1 VTSAKRNRTPA
12 IALRVL
18 ILVLFAIY
26 VIIPIYWTVI
36 TSLKTPADQRAL
48 DIQYIPRA
56 PTLENYQKLW
66 NGTLYPTY
74 MKNTLIVSV
83 ASALAV
89 LFVAVTGGYGLAR
102 YRFRSKPF
110 VLVAFLISQMIPIT
124 LLLIPMYI
132 VMGSLKLTDTLG
144 SLIILY
150 IVLNVPFSVITMQ
163 GFFAN
168 IPYTIEEAARID
180 GCNRVQVLLR
190 IVLPIMLPAIIAV
203 FIFAFIGAWND
214 LLGAV
219 MFINTEA
226 RKTIPVG
233 LNGYITQ
240 YSVNWGEMCAG
251 VTLALIPT
259 AALFAVAQR
268 FLVDG
273 LTAGAVKG

>member
-1 VTSAKRNRTPA
+1 VTSAKHRR
-12 IALRVL
+12 ALAVAFRILLL
-18 ILVLFAIY
+18 ILFAVY
-26 VIIPIYWTVI
+26 VIIPIYWTLV
-36 TSLKTPADQRAL
+36 TSFKTPADQRAL

-66 NGTLYPTY
+66 NGTLYPVY
-74 MKNTLIVSV
+74 MKNTLAVSV
-83 ASALAV
+83 VSALAV

-102 YRFRSKPF
+102 YRFKSKPF

-124 LLLIPMYI
+124 LLLIPMYVI
-132 VMGSLKLTDTLG
+132 MGSLKLTDTLG

-150 IVLNVPFSVITMQ
+150 IVLNVPFCVITMQ

-168 IPYTIEEAARID
+168 IPFTIEEAAQID
-180 GCNRVQVLLR
+180 GCNRVQLLLR

-226 RKTIPVG
+226 KKTIPVG

-240 YSVNWGEMCAG
+240 FAVDWGQMSAG
-251 VTLALIPT
+251 VILALIPT
-259 AALFAVAQR
+259 AVLFAVAQR
-268 FLVDG
+268 FIVDG